1 MVQSTQGSVSLPGV
15 GQSTQ
20 QTYTAATGDGVAS
33 RQLND
38 GGHDFSEGLLDLHHH
53 SSTRQLLGPVNTQS
67 TQQSVAP
74 SCQHTV
80 NTTLSCSIMSTRR
93 QHNSQFL
100 RQVNTTQLL
109 HHVNTQSTQHS
120 LLLHHVKTQSA
131 QQSVAPSCQH
141 AVNTTVSCSVMSTH
155 SQHNSCT
162 IISTCSQHNSQL
174 LRHINTQSTQVSCSV
189 MSTCSQHNSQ
199 MLCHVN
205 TQSTQQSVA
214 PSYQH
219 AVNTTV
225 SCSIMSTRSQHN
237 SQLFYHVNTQS
248 TQHSQLLRQHTVNT
262 IVSCSVNIRSTQ
274 YSQLLHEC
282 FPGAN
287 AG

>member
-1 MVQSTQGSVSLPGV
+1 MVWSTQRSVSLPGV

-53 SSTRQLLGPVNTQS
+53 SSTRQLLGPVNTES
-67 TQQSVAP
+67 TQQSVTP
-74 SCQHTV
+74 SWQHTV
-80 NTTLSCSIMSTRR
+80 NTTVSCSVMSTCR

-100 RQVNTTQLL
+100 RQHTVDTTQLL

-131 QQSVAPSCQH
+131 QVSCSIMSTRSQH
-141 AVNTTVSCSVMSTH
+141 NSQLLHHVNTVNTTVSCSIMSTG
-155 SQHNSCT
+155 
-162 IISTCSQHNSQL
+162 SQHNSQL
-174 LRHINTQSTQVSCSV
+174 LH
-189 MSTCSQHNSQ
+189 
-199 MLCHVN
+199 HVN
-205 TQSTQQSVA
+205 MQSIQQSVA
-214 PSYQH
+214 PSCQH

-237 SQLFYHVNTQS
+237 SQLLRHVNTQS
-248 TQHSQLLRQHTVNT
+248 TQNSQHSTVATSCQHTVSCDSMSTHSQHN
-262 IVSCSVNIRSTQ
+262 IVSCYIMSTQ
-274 YSQLLHEC
+274 QSVADEVRIKWNQK
-282 FPGAN
+282 
-287 AG
+287 